1 MNFLPENIKYV
12 NSPRIT
18 ANKTAYC
25 LYEDDNTLRV
35 TGLAVSNKPINPSED
50 GELVNS
56 CESVNRYYIHEP
68 YFVSI
73 LKNDTGSY
81 TINGFYISDNA
92 KASKLRKTKKFVS
105 KMTTLIGSHGLKFQD
120 ELFKDLDT
128 RIDKQ
133 IILDYNLYDDPTSN
147 SEFIDKN
154 QVIDELNSCT
164 QFVPLN

>member
-1 MNFLPENIKYV
+1 MKHLKKAELYSQICNFYHA
-12 NSPRIT
+12 RDT
-18 ANKTAYC
+18 AS
-25 LYEDDNTLRV
+25 L
-35 TGLAVSNKPINPSED
+35 SEY
-50 GELVNS
+50 S
-56 CESVNRYYIHEP
+56 TYY
-68 YFVSI
+68 
-73 LKNDTGSY
+73 L
-81 TINGFYISDNA
+81 
-92 KASKLRKTKKFVS
+92 
-105 KMTTLIGSHGLKFQD
+105 